1 MLKFI
6 ALIALAL
13 YSTYMESVVTISKAR
28 KIIPITNQ
36 LPA

>member
-1 MLKFI
+1 MLKLI

-13 YSTYMESVVTISKAR
+13 YSTYMESVVTISKTR